1 MCGSIS
7 QIWSVVCLLSNFQN
21 PVLAVVLSGHKKK
34 QISTVTQ
41 RFNQATIKHYRV
53 DHEVSPPCPKGYWE
67 ITLRNQLHRFSPR
80 VRNKLHRR

>member
-7 QIWSVVCLLSNFQN
+7 QIWSVACLLSNFQN

-34 QISTVTQ
+34 Q

-67 ITLRNQLHRFSPR
+67 ITLRNQLHRFSSR
-80 VRNKLHRR
+80 VRNKLHPR